1 MNYTH
6 PMTDKEGEGMSHKT
20 RKEVIHTFQ
29 VNFFATS
36 LLNTFPWDSLDRE
49 IMTTTTSD
57 IIMEILQ
64 KTCLHPICLKNPP
77 SLKYR
82 RRFLTELIKRH
93 EMLAAEPLDV
103 LYEALGEVMCAQE
116 EDMCYKTYLLPT
128 GDAVSLAENVAL
140 ISQGTTGLVTW
151 EAALYLSEW
160 ALENTHIFENKT
172 VLELGSG
179 IGLTGIV
186 VCRSSSLTKYIFSD
200 CHQTVL
206 QRLKDNITNCLTNCD
221 GNSASVCVEELDWE
235 NVSDEQL
242 QRIQANTIIA
252 ADVVYDPDIIA
263 CLVRLLS
270 RLLNCKV
277 EEEHPDVYIAS
288 TVRNPQTYDCFKK
301 ELEMAGLRH
310 VVMKDSVAQVFPY
323 NRASTIEMI
332 KIYV

>member
-1 MNYTH
+1 M
-6 PMTDKEGEGMSHKT
+6 
-20 RKEVIHTFQ
+20 I
-29 VNFFATS
+29 
-36 LLNTFPWDSLDRE
+36 
-49 IMTTTTSD
+49 TT
-57 IIMEILQ
+57 
-64 KTCLHPICLKNPP
+64 K
-77 SLKYR
+77 
-82 RRFLTELIKRH
+82 
-93 EMLAAEPLDV
+93 PLDV

-160 ALENTHIFENKT
+160 ALENTHIFTNKT

-179 IGLTGIV
+179 IGLTIIV

-221 GNSASVCVEELDWE
+221 SNSASVCVEELDWE

-242 QRIQANTIIA
+242 QRIQASTIIA

-277 EEEHPDVYIAS
+277 QEEHPDVYIAS

-301 ELEMAGLRH
+301 ELEM
-310 VVMKDSVAQVFPY
+310 D
-323 NRASTIEMI
+323 
-332 KIYV
+332 

>member
-1 MNYTH
+1 M
-6 PMTDKEGEGMSHKT
+6 
-20 RKEVIHTFQ
+20 
-29 VNFFATS
+29 S

-49 IMTTTTSD
+49 IRTTTTSD
-57 IIMEILQ
+57 IIVDILQ

-77 SLKYR
+77 YLKYR
-82 RRFLTELIKRH
+82 RRFLTELLKRH
-93 EMLAAEPLDV
+93 EMFAAEPLDV

-140 ISQGTTGLVTW
+140 ISEGTTGLVTW

-160 ALENTHIFENKT
+160 ALENTYIFKNKT

-221 GNSASVCVEELDWE
+221 SNSASVCVEELDWE

-242 QRIQANTIIA
+242 QRIQASTIIA
-252 ADVVYDPDIIA
+252 AVSYVIYFHSVIK
-263 CLVRLLS
+263 RLLS

-277 EEEHPDVYIAS
+277 QEEHPDVYIAS

-310 VVMKDSVAQVFPY
+310 VVIKDSVPQVFPY

-332 KIYV
+332 KIYA

>member
-1 MNYTH
+1 M
-6 PMTDKEGEGMSHKT
+6 G
-20 RKEVIHTFQ
+20 
-29 VNFFATS
+29 
-36 LLNTFPWDSLDRE
+36 LLNKFPWDSLDE
-49 IMTTTTSD
+49 ELTTSD
-57 IIMEILQ
+57 IIMDILQ

-93 EMLAAEPLDV
+93 EMIAAEPLDE
-103 LYEALGEVMCAQE
+103 LYDALGELMCAQE
-116 EDMCYKTYLLPT
+116 EDVCYKSYFLPT

-140 ISQGTTGLVTW
+140 IAQGTTGLVTW
-151 EAALYLSEW
+151 EAALYLAEW
-160 ALENTHIFENKT
+160 ALGNTHIFKSKT

-206 QRLKDNITNCLTNCD
+206 QRLKDNITNSLTNSD
-221 GNSASVCVEELDWE
+221 SNSASVNVEELHWE
-235 NVSDEQL
+235 NVSEEQL

-263 CLVRLLS
+263 CLVKLLS

-277 EEEHPDVYIAS
+277 QENHPDVYIAS
-288 TVRNPQTYDCFKK
+288 TVRNPQTYDCFKE
-301 ELEMAGLRH
+301 ELERAGLRH
-310 VVMKDSVAQVFPY
+310 VIMKDSVAQVFPY

-332 KIYV
+332 KIHV